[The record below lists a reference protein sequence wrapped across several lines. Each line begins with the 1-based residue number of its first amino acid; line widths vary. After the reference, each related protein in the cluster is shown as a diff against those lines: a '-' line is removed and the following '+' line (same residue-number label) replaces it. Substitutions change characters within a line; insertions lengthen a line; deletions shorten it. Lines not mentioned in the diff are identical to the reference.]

1 MTTKNATD
9 STLKGISSRIDL
21 ELYRSVK
28 IAAVK
33 QDKPMN
39 DVIAEALQL
48 WLTTVTSEGS
58 PAGA

>member
-1 MTTKNATD
+1 MTTKAATE
-9 STLKGISSRIDL
+9 SNVKGISSRIDI

-28 IAAVK
+28 IAAVN
-33 QDKPMN
+33 QDKPMA
-39 DVIAEALQL
+39 DVIKEALQL